1 MTQDS
6 PCEDRGLRPPRM
18 QPWSRSLRT
27 LLLCLLLPWPGAG
40 QFDVIGPSSPVIA
53 KVGAEA
59 VFSCHLNPSTDA
71 QDMEIRWFHA
81 KNSELVH
88 YYRNSQDI
96 LEKQHPEYHRRTEL
110 LKDQISQGQVA
121 LRIHPIHTSDGGDY
135 NCSFASS
142 THHSAAQ
149 FSVEVTGWY
158 PEPEVQWS
166 GPGGLLLEPASE
178 TRTIAGDGLFH
189 VESSLSVGENST
201 GHLTC
206 SIRNPVLDEDK
217 KTHVSMAGDL
227 FTRVSPWTVVL
238 AVFDVLVA
246 VSLAVISAILMTT
259 TKAKETL
266 SEELEERSS
275 VGGIDLEEARRYA
288 EDITLDADTAH
299 PSLHVSHG
307 GKHVET
313 LPMKQDV
320 PDKSAPFTLA
330 PFVLGQKSFSS
341 GLHYWEVEVPDKY
354 TWNAGLCLD
363 SVKRKISYNYTSP
376 ENGFWSISRIDRRY
390 DALSVPRF
398 VVNVENPPLKI
409 VGIFLQY
416 EKGLI
421 SFYDVKASSILY
433 TFKSKFTQPLKPY
446 FSPGP
451 HIPGGK
457 QAFKI
462 LQVPGGSRFL

>member
-1 MTQDS
+1 MIQDS
-6 PCEDRGLRPPRM
+6 PWEDRGLRPPRM

-27 LLLCLLLPWPGAG
+27 LLLYLLLPWPGAG

-121 LRIHPIHTSDGGDY
+121 LRIHPIRTSDGGDY

-149 FSVEVTGWY
+149 FSVEVTASGLDPRIHVEPGPSGRIKLTCMSPGWY

-217 KTHVSMAGDL
+217 KTHVSMADDL
-227 FTRVSPWTVVL
+227 FPRISPWTVVL
-238 AVFDVLVA
+238 GVLLSLLTLCLVVTGIVLLRTRKAKALLASDTWCSSDLGPALGDGALLAAPAFSHFEVTLRSRPSAEKDLPHKTSCASA
-246 VSLAVISAILMTT
+246 VSCPQWTCR
-259 TKAKETL
+259 TKL
-266 SEELEERSS
+266 
-275 VGGIDLEEARRYA
+275 
-288 EDITLDADTAH
+288 H
-299 PSLHVSHG
+299 PGWMQH
-307 GKHVET
+307 
-313 LPMKQDV
+313 
-320 PDKSAPFTLA
+320 
-330 PFVLGQKSFSS
+330 
-341 GLHYWEVEVPDKY
+341 
-354 TWNAGLCLD
+354 
-363 SVKRKISYNYTSP
+363 
-376 ENGFWSISRIDRRY
+376 
-390 DALSVPRF
+390 
-398 VVNVENPPLKI
+398 
-409 VGIFLQY
+409 
-416 EKGLI
+416 
-421 SFYDVKASSILY
+421 
-433 TFKSKFTQPLKPY
+433 QP
-446 FSPGP
+446 
-451 HIPGGK
+451 
-457 QAFKI
+457 
-462 LQVPGGSRFL
+462 

>member
-1 MTQDS
+1 
-6 PCEDRGLRPPRM
+6 
-18 QPWSRSLRT
+18 
-27 LLLCLLLPWPGAG
+27 
-40 QFDVIGPSSPVIA
+40 
-53 KVGAEA
+53 
-59 VFSCHLNPSTDA
+59 
-71 QDMEIRWFHA
+71 
-81 KNSELVH
+81 
-88 YYRNSQDI
+88 
-96 LEKQHPEYHRRTEL
+96 
-110 LKDQISQGQVA
+110 
-121 LRIHPIHTSDGGDY
+121 
-135 NCSFASS
+135 
-142 THHSAAQ
+142 
-149 FSVEVTGWY
+149 
-158 PEPEVQWS
+158 
-166 GPGGLLLEPASE
+166 
-178 TRTIAGDGLFH
+178 
-189 VESSLSVGENST
+189 
-201 GHLTC
+201 
-206 SIRNPVLDEDK
+206 
-217 KTHVSMAGDL
+217 DL

-275 VGGIDLEEARRYA
+275 IGGIDLEEARRYA

-354 TWNAGLCLD
+354 TWNVGLCLD

>member
-1 MTQDS
+1 MIQDS
-6 PCEDRGLRPPRM
+6 PWEDRGLRPPRM

-27 LLLCLLLPWPGAG
+27 LLLYLLLPWPGAG

-121 LRIHPIHTSDGGDY
+121 LRIHPIRTSDGGDY

-149 FSVEVTGWY
+149 FSVEVTASGLDPRIHVEPGPSGRIKLTCMSPGWY

-217 KTHVSMAGDL
+217 KTHVSMADDL
-227 FTRVSPWTVVL
+227 FPRISPWTVVL
-238 AVFDVLVA
+238 GVLL
-246 VSLAVISAILMTT
+246 SLLTLCLVVTGIVLLRTR
-259 TKAKETL
+259 KAKEKII
-266 SEELEERSS
+266 EELEQRTSLS
-275 VGGIDLEEARRYA
+275 IKDLKEARSFA
-288 EDITLDADTAH
+288 ENLILDERTAH
-299 PSLHVSHG
+299 PSLYVTQDGQHVYSLS
-307 GKHVET
+307 VN
-313 LPMKQDV
+313 QNV
-320 PDKSAPFTLA
+320 PDSPERFTLM
-330 PFVLGQKSFSS
+330 PFVLGRNSFSS
-341 GLHYWEVEVPDKY
+341 GSHYWEVQVAGKSR
-354 TWNAGLCLD
+354 WAIGLCLD
-363 SVKRKISYNYTSP
+363 SVDRGRAYEESCP
-376 ENGFWSISRIDRRY
+376 EAGFWT
-390 DALSVPRF
+390 LS
-398 VVNVENPPLKI
+398 LKDGYSAKSHSSSGK
-409 VGIFLQY
+409 VLADSHEGIQTSTL
-416 EKGLI
+416 
-421 SFYDVKASSILY
+421 
-433 TFKSKFTQPLKPY
+433 
-446 FSPGP
+446 
-451 HIPGGK
+451 
-457 QAFKI
+457 
-462 LQVPGGSRFL
+462 